1 MWIEEFRM
9 RYNLDRYEFARR
21 VRVLGARK
29 RPDRPIGCTEA
40 LVYMLE
46 RSSRPVTHPTIANL
60 LAEACGAT
68 AEQRDEI
75 VPKKYRGGWKG
86 DGVPRCLKGCEWTLG
101 KAKEKIE
108 PAIQISWRHGAAGR
122 REVAK
127 IDRNGFVLERY
138 PSLTYACA
146 ACGNSMNS
154 IGERARKRVRDE
166 FLPDGYSFR
175 YAEEWDRMTPEERRK
190 DMDWVAKYAGRP
202 DRIKKREAE

>member
-101 KAKEKIE
+101 KAREAA
-108 PAIQISWRHGAAGR
+108 PGPRDQPYWRRGISGR
-122 REVAK
+122 RSIVK
-127 IDRNGFVLERY
+127 IDANGNVLERY
-138 PSLTYACA
+138 VSLTQATA
-146 ACGNSMNS
+146 LCGQSMNS
-154 IGERARKRVRDE
+154 IGERARKCVRNE
-166 FLPDGYSFR
+166 FTPGGHSFR
-175 YAEEWDRMTPEERRK
+175 FAEEWDNLTPEERRK
-190 DMDWVAKYAGRP
+190 DMEWVAKFAERKR
-202 DRIKKREAE
+202 DRSEK